1 MELVPASFPDLI
13 TRLYAETRV
22 NDAVFEL
29 PRKKWYVPD
38 PAEPDLTVKFHRQ
51 IAGNASGPAAGPQTQ
66 MAQNL
71 LLSYAAGG
79 RILELKTVQIN
90 DRLQIPRPCIDVTN
104 IGYNV
109 EWSQELLVEQS
120 LREYVAGMMLIE
132 IFRNDPL
139 FAGTSLLGPHGKYI
153 FDLSV
158 GYDLAGIRGEKVQ
171 KFLDAMRDASAVVAE
186 LRGQIPPQFKLA
198 RELDYLTKLS
208 ETLTLSTFHGCPS
221 DEIERICEFLIAERD
236 LDVIVKMNPPMLG
249 KDRLEHLLNVE
260 LGYKDLTVNPLAYT
274 SGLMYDEGVQL
285 VARLR
290 KFAADRG
297 KSFGCKFS
305 NTLEVLNHRDFFT
318 KDNKVQYLSGQ
329 PLHVITMTLTDV
341 MRKDIGSDVP
351 ISFSAGIDRQN
362 FASAVACGFVPAT
375 VCTDL
380 LRPGGYGRLSPYL
393 KTLATEMNKVGAKNI
408 DEFIL
413 KAYGQ
418 GTDGEVNA
426 AAVNEAA
433 EKNTTIAAEKARN
446 DPRYRYEQNK
456 KSPTR
461 INSILVT
468 FDCITCD
475 KCIPVC
481 PNAANFTYPTPKLSF
496 DFHDVLVAADGSIR
510 EAAEPRH
517 FEIDKD
523 MQIANFADFC
533 NECGNC
539 DTFCPEYGGPY
550 IKKPGFYSSRQTW
563 EAAKPRDG
571 FVVEDLSGSASIR
584 GRMKS
589 VEYALVRGKDG
600 ESHFSWGGGEA
611 IVSADHAVRSAK
623 AASGPTRIDMG
634 TYHTLRH
641 LLQGILDVRHINQ
654 VNVASLE
661 SATV

>member
-456 KSPTR
+456 NR
-461 INSILVT
+461 RR
-468 FDCITCD
+468 
-475 KCIPVC
+475 
-481 PNAANFTYPTPKLSF
+481 
-496 DFHDVLVAADGSIR
+496 GSIR
-510 EAAEPRH
+510 SSLRS
-517 FEIDKD
+517 
-523 MQIANFADFC
+523 IASPATSAFRFVRTRRISPIRRRSCRSISMTCLLRRMGPSAKRRSRGILRSTRTCRSLTSPTFA
-533 NECGNC
+533 
-539 DTFCPEYGGPY
+539 T
-550 IKKPGFYSSRQTW
+550 
-563 EAAKPRDG
+563 
-571 FVVEDLSGSASIR
+571 SA
-584 GRMKS
+584 
-589 VEYALVRGKDG
+589 VTAT
-600 ESHFSWGGGEA
+600 
-611 IVSADHAVRSAK
+611 RSARSTAGLTSRSQAFIP
-623 AASGPTRIDMG
+623 AARPGRRRSRAMG
-634 TYHTLRH
+634 LSSK
-641 LLQGILDVRHINQ
+641 I
-654 VNVASLE
+654 
-661 SATV
+661 